1 MYGVE
6 IKEKVY
12 EMFLTLSIN
21 EIAKQT
27 NVSIPTL
34 YKWKKE
40 YEIVKED
47 LELIKKYRKEKEYN
61 KLVS

>member
-34 YKWKKE
+34 YKWKKNRGR
-40 YEIVKED
+40 I
-47 LELIKKYRKEKEYN
+47 LRRT
-61 KLVS
+61 